1 MASKFDKLF
10 EAENEKGFLSKDF
23 KIPGVSDGE
32 GEYNYILL
40 DRIEINPA
48 NSYSK
53 DDTEEELEILAEDIE
68 RNSLLHNIVVL
79 DKGNGKYLILS
90 GERRYKA
97 YRLLREKHK
106 EDVPNPYDTIY
117 ARIYRNLDEI
127 EQQIMIDAANLQV
140 RGAAASEE
148 VKFRKGL
155 MRFTDNLK
163 LKFGF
168 DDKEAVAIAQYQSGV
183 SLSTIRR
190 DVILERGLIPEL
202 IEYVDNGDISK
213 EDGLAYAR
221 LSEESQRFVLSA
233 LSAAKAQDKVKQVSK
248 ETTQFAKNIA
258 DKEEAMAD
266 IDEKIEDE
274 DSENKKRSA
283 RRKKQKLKKAIDAE
297 KEHVNDI
304 VENLEVEDNDGSHAN
319 GESSHEESA
328 LFEDNN
334 KSNEIDRKILSEV
347 SELSKTLSKTL
358 GRVTAEYVQS
368 LDEEDARELLKSVS
382 DIIKT
387 AKEAKIQIKYGLGEI
402 KSYED

>member
-23 KIPGVSDGE
+23 KIPGVSDSE

-40 DRIEINPA
+40 DRIEINSA

-106 EDVPNPYDTIY
+106 EDAPNSYDTIY

-163 LKFGF
+163 LRFGF

-258 DKEEAMAD
+258 DKEEVMAD

-304 VENLEVEDNDGSHAN
+304 VENLEVGDNDASHAS
-319 GESSHEESA
+319 GESSPEESA

>member
-23 KIPGVSDGE
+23 KIPGVSDSE

-106 EDVPNPYDTIY
+106 EDAPNPYDTIY

-163 LKFGF
+163 LRFGF

-304 VENLEVEDNDGSHAN
+304 VENLEVGDNDGSHAN
-319 GESSHEESA
+319 GESSPEESA